1 MLLLFLLFELWLAYL
16 EAITILYSM
25 CVTALIY
32 CKAGTDKQS
41 IADAGSLACWK
52 QAISMFKMDH

>member
-1 MLLLFLLFELWLAYL
+1 MSIMLLLFLLFELWLAYL

-32 CKAGTDKQS
+32 CKAGTDKQP
-41 IADAGSLACWK
+41 IADAGSLAC
-52 QAISMFKMDH
+52 